1 MAPSYQ
7 RLRRRNT
14 RAAAR
19 AASPAG
25 AQGAPDV
32 SVVLQQPPVLCGQ
45 QKPCCSVPRQ
55 SKPEGQVVGSSI
67 SQDWLQRLPSVV
79 AVHCQLLQN

>member
-19 AASPAG
+19 AASPACV
-25 AQGAPDV
+25 QGVFEVP
-32 SVVLQQPPVLCGQ
+32 VVLQQPPVLCGQ

-55 SKPEGQVVGSSI
+55 SKPVGHVAGSSI
-67 SQDWLQRLPSVV
+67 SHDWLHRLPSLV
-79 AVHCQLLQN
+79 AVHCQLSQN